1 MSIALT
7 TVVLFAVFF
16 CLLALSVPISV
27 SILISSVVT
36 ALTTLSWDQVVFIC
50 MQKMN
55 SGVESFS
62 LLAVPLFIL
71 AGNIMNNGGIARR
84 MINFAKLFCGFI
96 PGSLAQANVLGN
108 MLFGALAGSAVA
120 AASAMGG
127 SINPIQKEEKYDM
140 AYATA
145 VNIAS
150 APTGLLIPPTSA
162 FIVYSTVVGGVS
174 ISALFMAG
182 YIPGILMGLGVMV
195 VAYLYARAHKYP
207 TTGVVPLKTALKI
220 TLDAMPSFLL
230 IIIVI
235 GGIVSGVFTATEG
248 AAVCVVYCLFLS
260 VLYRSITM
268 EKFTKI
274 LVDSACTSGIILFL
288 ISTSSAMSWVM
299 AYSGIP
305 DAIAEGLLSLS
316 DNKYVIFF
324 LINLILLIVG
334 MFMDITPAILI
345 FTPIFLPICV
355 SLGMSPVH
363 FGVVL
368 IFNMCIG
375 SMTPP
380 VGSVL
385 FVGCGIN
392 KISIERVS
400 MMLLPYF
407 AVLIAILLVLTYVPA
422 ISLFI
427 PEMMGLV

>member
-7 TVVLFAVFF
+7 AVILFAVFF
-16 CLLALSVPISV
+16 FLLALSVPVSV
-27 SILISSVVT
+27 SIVIASVVT
-36 ALTTLSWDQVVFIC
+36 GLSSLNWDQLSFII

-96 PGSLAQANVLGN
+96 PGSLAQTNVLGN
-108 MLFGALAGSAVA
+108 MLFGSLAGSAVA

-127 SINPIQKEEKYDM
+127 SIAPIQKEEKYDM
-140 AYATA
+140 AFATA

-182 YIPGILMGLGVMV
+182 YIPGILMGLGVMA
-195 VAYLYARAHKYP
+195 VAFLYARAHKYS
-207 TTGVVPLKTALKI
+207 TTGFVSAKVAFKV
-220 TLDAMPSFLL
+220 TLDALPSFLL
-230 IIIVI
+230 IVIVI

-248 AAVCVVYCLFLS
+248 AGVCVLYCLLLS
-260 VLYRSITM
+260 VLYRSITY
-268 EKFTKI
+268 KSFLKI
-274 LVDSACTSGIILFL
+274 LVDSACVSGIILFL
-288 ISTSSAMSWVM
+288 ISASSAMSWVM
-299 AYSGIP
+299 AFSGIP
-305 DAIAEGLLSLS
+305 SSIADGLTAIS

-324 LINLILLIVG
+324 LINIILLLIG

-345 FTPIFLPICV
+345 FTPIFLPICT
-355 SLGMSPVH
+355 SLGMDPVH
-363 FGVVL
+363 FGVML

-385 FVGCGIN
+385 FVGCGIT
-392 KISIERVS
+392 KMSIEKVS
-400 MMLLPYF
+400 VMLLPYF
-407 AVLIAILLVLTYVPA
+407 LVLIAILLLITYVPA
-422 ISLFI
+422 ISLAI
-427 PEMMGLV
+427 PQALGLI